1 MKKIDFI
8 SVAPN
13 LAIFKTGTNQT
24 YLGASLFLIY
34 LIVLLV
40 LAVIYFYDYF
50 SQSDFSFE
58 YTFAKN
64 ATNISNNEEI
74 SALSIKDYDFKLY
87 LTKDYNEED
96 YRKNLSSNFLIVDIR
111 KLNYKISTNNSR
123 DHTDGFTVINSN
135 DTFSDECIIKSGEE
149 VTMRIPI
156 IMVLYRCNGTTC
168 EIREDDKIK
177 ITSYYFHFY
186 YRGYSIDH
194 QNHEKPVQLLPKDN
208 YLNIDYAF
216 FENTGLIYANWRVF
230 QYEEKKGVF
239 SSIYDKIMGKN
250 SIFYGIDFT
259 SSTILTD
266 DGHIKNLPTDFL
278 KIKDQD
284 GNHFIVLLL
293 LENIIS
299 YYDYDKYTRK
309 AKSFLDALT
318 NIFALGSTVLHF
330 FALALSVLFSTNFD
344 NYKII
349 ENILKKNYR
358 ININKSKEEKEKDNS
373 SKIELK
379 TDLIG
384 NINDESEEQNINMGS
399 DKNNGEDNEKNISS
413 SQDIDLPKL
422 KFYDFL
428 FHKLYFKCFGPSSK
442 HSLINSC
449 NDIVATYITIEKL
462 ISNQIKLDYL
472 WKDYKWNN
480 PQSEINERDD
490 FILKLKEK

>member
-8 SVAPN
+8 SAAPN

-64 ATNISNNEEI
+64 ATNILQNEGINE
-74 SALSIKDYDFKLY
+74 LRFKNYDFKFD
-87 LTKDYNEED
+87 LTKDDGGGENY
-96 YRKNLSSNFLIVDIR
+96 YKNLSSNFLIVDFK
-111 KLNYKISTNNSR
+111 KLNKKISTNNC
-123 DHTDGFTVINSN
+123 DGFTVINSN
-135 DTFSDECIIKSGEE
+135 DTFSDECIIKPGEE
-149 VTMRIPI
+149 VTMQIPI
-156 IMVLYRCNGTTC
+156 LMVLYRCNGITC
-168 EIREDDKIK
+168 DIRKDDKIK
-177 ITSYYFHFY
+177 FSSYHLHFY

-208 YLNIDYAF
+208 YSYIDYQF
-216 FENTGLIYANWRVF
+216 LENINIIIANWRVF

-259 SSTILTD
+259 SSTTLTD
-266 DGHIKNLPTDFL
+266 DGHIKKLPTDFL

-284 GNHFIVLLL
+284 GNHFIVLLS
-293 LENIIS
+293 LENKIS

-413 SQDIDLPKL
+413 SQDIDLPEL

-442 HSLINSC
+442 QALINSC

-490 FILKLKEK
+490 LILKLKEK